1 MPSHHDYT
9 LRPGSGSDAKFTAHM
24 SAQLRAM
31 ATRDP
36 EGLREQLSL
45 PEVERLFL
53 NGMRNMLAKGDS
65 RALKLYAELRGMLDR
80 TNVSLVA
87 ELGGA
92 DARAVMSVTADAMG
106 MGDEE
111 RFEGCVAY
119 VERVLMEEPERR
131 LGVLERLAGR
141 LLDVRANGEVVR
153 TGVVNGGAG

>member
-1 MPSHHDYT
+1 MPSLPDYQ
-9 LRPGSGSDAKFTAHM
+9 LRSGDRGDTKFTAHM

-31 ATRDP
+31 AARDP
-36 EGLREQLSL
+36 EGLRAQLSE
-45 PEVERLFL
+45 PGVEKLFL
-53 NGMRNMLAKGDS
+53 NGMRNMLARGDA

-92 DARAVMSVTADAMG
+92 DAKEVMAVTADAMG
-106 MGDEE
+106 MGVEE

-119 VERVLMEEPERR
+119 VERVLMEEPQRR

-141 LLDVRANGEVVR
+141 LLDVRASGEVVR
-153 TGVVNGGAG
+153 TGVAGGGG